1 MIIAILIFLLVAYC
15 IYLVV
20 DAGQMSTNDREKLGL
35 GPLGQGRDI

>member
-20 DAGQMSTNDREKLGL
+20 DAGQMNDEERAKNGL
-35 GPLGQGRDI
+35 GKRGQGRD